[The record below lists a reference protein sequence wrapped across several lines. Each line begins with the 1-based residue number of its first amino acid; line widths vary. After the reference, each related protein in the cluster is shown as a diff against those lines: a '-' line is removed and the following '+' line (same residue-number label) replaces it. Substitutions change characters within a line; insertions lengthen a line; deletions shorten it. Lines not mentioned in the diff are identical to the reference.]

1 VGLHAAMKTENVE
14 WLALTP
20 VNFMNN

>member
-1 VGLHAAMKTENVE
+1 MKTENVE